1 MKKIDLGQTIGVLA
15 NIGVLIGILLLVYE
29 LSQNRQMMKAQT
41 RNEIAQST
49 YELLTLSIDN
59 LSFQSTMRRG
69 RAGEELSE
77 DEQFQFER
85 YHNGWFRFWE
95 NVHYQYRNG
104 LYDET
109 EFSKQR
115 EAWAF
120 SFATN
125 PGVVSYWCRIR
136 SRFVPEFSLD
146 VNELLTTYEC

>member
-69 RAGEELSE
+69 RA
-77 DEQFQFER
+77 
-85 YHNGWFRFWE
+85 
-95 NVHYQYRNG
+95 
-104 LYDET
+104 
-109 EFSKQR
+109 
-115 EAWAF
+115 
-120 SFATN
+120 
-125 PGVVSYWCRIR
+125 VSVRAI
-136 SRFVPEFSLD
+136 P
-146 VNELLTTYEC
+146 

>member
-77 DEQFQFER
+77 DEQYQFEG

-125 PGVVSYWCRIR
+125 PGVVGYWCRVR

-146 VNELLTTYEC
+146 VDELLTTYEC